1 MRRIFVDP
9 EIVVKEI
16 ALVIFGSGVIRT
28 LENMNICVKSILNE
42 ILKRICSFFR
52 YINIRISVE
61 MHV

>member
-9 EIVVKEI
+9 EIVKEI

-28 LENMNICVKSILNE
+28 LESMNIYVKSILNE
-42 ILKRICSFFR
+42 IFKIIYVIFFR

-61 MHV
+61 MYV